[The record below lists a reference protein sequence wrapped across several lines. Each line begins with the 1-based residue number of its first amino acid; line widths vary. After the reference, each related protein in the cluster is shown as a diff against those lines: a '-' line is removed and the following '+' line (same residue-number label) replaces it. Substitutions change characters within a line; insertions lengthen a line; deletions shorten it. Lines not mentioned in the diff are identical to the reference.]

1 MHKKRFRAIAVAG
14 ILGLLVLA
22 PISDVLAAGWTKSGD
37 SWVYYDNNG
46 SLYKGWIR
54 TTDGYYYLD
63 LTTGK
68 MTLGWKQ
75 INNKWYYFKSNG
87 LMVSNTWITVD
98 GKFYYLLDDGTMGL
112 LCHRQ
117 RSPQNH

>member
-1 MHKKRFRAIAVAG
+1 M
-14 ILGLLVLA
+14 LGLMTLA
-22 PISDVLAAGWTKSGD
+22 PASDALAAGWSKSGD

-63 LTTGK
+63 LTSGK

-75 INNKWYYFKSNG
+75 INNKWYYSG
-87 LMVSNTWITVD
+87 PTASWYPTAGSALTESSITFWMTGHGD
-98 GKFYYLLDDGTMGL
+98 RMAED
-112 LCHRQ
+112 RE
-117 RSPQNH
+117 